1 MIPGK
6 LYCSLYYSTEVW
18 GSIEFKYDQG
28 RHYLSDFLM
37 YMPPETVFMVI
48 ENMKDNDNFYDFS
61 KILDTDGNI
70 GYIYNNHFSS
80 LFKEVRE

>member
-6 LYCSLYYSTEVW
+6 LYCSPVYNTEVW
-18 GSIEFKYDQG
+18 GRIENYEGK
-28 RHYLSDFLM
+28 HYLLDFLM

-48 ENMKDNDNFYDFS
+48 ENMKDNNNFYGLS

-70 GYIYNNHFSS
+70 GYIHNNHFSAI
-80 LFKEVRE
+80 FKEAKE